1 MIMADEFRVVLKNC
15 GKINPGSIDDY
26 IGAGGYQA
34 FRKALKMEPED
45 VIDELIESGL
55 RGRGGA
61 GFSTGLKKRFTS
73 QACLRCENRYVICNA
88 DEGEPG
94 TWKDRIIMENDPH
107 MYLEGLLIAA
117 WSIRATKGYVYIRGE
132 YFKAIDLTEKALADM
147 RMKGFLGED
156 ILGSGFSFDIE
167 IRKGAGSYLCGEEL
181 TLLESLEGKRGYP
194 RIKPPYPAE
203 KGLWNSP
210 TLINNVETFG
220 CFPAIISKGSGWY
233 RSTGTEKSPGTKIF
247 TISGP
252 VRKPGFYE
260 VEMGTTLRS
269 LIYDFAGGMIAGKE
283 FRAAILGGAA
293 GTFIDESML
302 DCETG
307 FDKLREK
314 GATLGSGAIIVMD
327 KEMQV
332 WEMLNSILRFFE
344 HESCGKCVPCRVGSR
359 QLLLIMQQIKRS
371 ENSSRLKE
379 ELLEQAMVMEK
390 TSLCPLGQSH
400 ILPIRS
406 ALRYFYD
413 DL

>member
-1 MIMADEFRVVLKNC
+1 MAEEYRVVLKNY
-15 GKINPGSIDDY
+15 GKIDPGNIDDY
-26 IGAGGYQA
+26 IAAGGYKA
-34 FRKALKMEPED
+34 FSKALKMEPEA
-45 VIDELIESGL
+45 VIDELIDSGL

-94 TWKDRIIMENDPH
+94 TWKDRIIMEYDPH

-117 WSIRATKGYVYIRGE
+117 WSIRATKGYLYIRGE
-132 YFKAIDLTEKALADM
+132 YFKAIDLAEKAIAGM
-147 RMKGFLGED
+147 RRKGFLGDD

-220 CFPAIISKGSGWY
+220 CFPAIISRGAGWY
-233 RSTGTEKSPGTKIF
+233 RSLGTEKSPGTKIF

-252 VRKPGFYE
+252 VKNPGFFE
-260 VEMGTTLRS
+260 VEMGTTLGS
-269 LIYDFAGGMIAGKE
+269 LIFNFAGGMIEGKT
-283 FRAAILGGAA
+283 FRGAILGGAA

-307 FDKLREK
+307 FDKLKER

-327 KEMQV
+327 TEMPV
-332 WEMLNSILRFFE
+332 WDMLYSILRFFE

-359 QLLLIMQQIKRS
+359 QLLMIMQQIKTS
-371 ENSSRLKE
+371 ENSSGLKAD
-379 ELLEQAMVMEK
+379 LIKQAGIMEQ

-406 ALRYFYD
+406 ALHYFYD

>member
-1 MIMADEFRVVLKNC
+1 MMAEEYRVVLKNY
-15 GKINPGSIDDY
+15 GKISPGNIDDY
-26 IGAGGYQA
+26 IGAGGYEA

-61 GFSTGLKKRFTS
+61 GFSTGLKERFTS
-73 QACLRCENRYVICNA
+73 QACLKCENRYVICNA

-94 TWKDRIIMENDPH
+94 TWKDRIIMESDPH

-117 WSIRATKGYVYIRGE
+117 WSIRATRGYVYIRGE
-132 YFKAIDLTEKALADM
+132 YFKSIELAEKALADM
-147 RMKGFLGED
+147 RMKGFLGEN

-220 CFPAIISKGSGWY
+220 CFPAIINRGADWY
-233 RSTGTEKSPGTKIF
+233 RSVGTEKSPGTKIF

-269 LIYDFAGGMIAGKE
+269 LIFDFAGGMIPGKE

-302 DCETG
+302 DSETG

-327 KEMQV
+327 KEMQI
-332 WEMLNSILRFFE
+332 WEMLYSILRFFE

-359 QLLLIMQQIKRS
+359 QLLLIMEQIKRS
-371 ENSSRLKE
+371 ENSSNLKE
-379 ELLEQAMVMEK
+379 QLLEQALIMEK

-406 ALRYFYD
+406 ALRYFD
-413 DL
+413 GDL